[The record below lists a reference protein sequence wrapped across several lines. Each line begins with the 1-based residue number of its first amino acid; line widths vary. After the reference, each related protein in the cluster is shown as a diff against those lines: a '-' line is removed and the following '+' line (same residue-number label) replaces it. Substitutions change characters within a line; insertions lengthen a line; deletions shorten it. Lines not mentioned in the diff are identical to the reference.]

1 MYLPFLQWPDTEIS
15 AFLFVCISLVFT
27 ERRLYRVGESILTY
41 EWQDATAT
49 ALLSFEKD
57 IKADGLSVFQ
67 VGDRI
72 LFEMPVSE
80 ENKRTMQ
87 QAIEKHAFDLD
98 LDFAKVRLFYLDK
111 ENGILKESQMFIQKF
126 VEEQELTDTEGCIPI
141 SLLPEL
147 FDFTL
152 EKLELVETENNALF
166 GTSDVSY
173 AEMDEKTPPAI
184 DAISPPSEIEVTNNL
199 ETPHKHIQKSQSKL
213 AEDSIEGRNKEETAD
228 NRTNDIWMEKARTLF
243 EANQH
248 IRLPAFDE
256 LTHKELQEQVLQ
268 AQFVVSEAKDA
279 SILEIY
285 HRLKAEKN
293 QSEEQI
299 EAHVLKHAR
308 QVHDETLQRIE
319 RNLKTEMQ
327 KLLADREATYEQD
340 REAYIEK
347 RIPVIRREYD
357 ATHYGDHQQVLE
369 AEMSS
374 LRKRSQEEAAEENA
388 RFNAYIQ
395 QVFEESKETIVE
407 TISMEDIM
415 ETYNKIAEEQKEVLK
430 IQANSLKGQLGSTIT
445 DIVNERDRLKEEIA
459 RYEAE
464 IEAQKQKEQ
473 STIEQSVSVA
483 IAEKEQLLLEANKA
497 QLDESYSREQDLI
510 RQIDL
515 LENSL
520 ASEKA
525 SKELLQREYINPA
538 ENTAREEPKGRLKN
552 MFQGD
557 SYKISPLIW
566 IVSACV
572 GVLILCLLGG
582 ILYEMYGLKQEVASG
597 NNVQQSMYLEQ
608 LQTDK
613 RYKKTAEEMKLLGF
627 SDKKIAEMYLD
638 NGEYMTALKKDTGVL
653 NDFYTFVI
661 SSPEDKQQAMLEEV
675 KAGKML
681 NEKQLKG
688 LDARLAMLQKDSKA
702 LATLLKDTDALT
714 AKAAVAYFIDQKAYD
729 DADKLLKRFPNEKQ
743 YEQMKQEKKVNDTE
757 QVAKTKL
764 EIEALKQQIQNAA
777 VKETNL
783 KKDIASL
790 QKSKDTAKA
799 VKIKAKAQD
808 ITNNAKQKATLEASL
823 KEKQTQLADLE
834 KELS

>member
-1 MYLPFLQWPDTEIS
+1 MS
-15 AFLFVCISLVFT
+15 SVVFN
-27 ERRLYRVGESILTY
+27 ERRLCGVGESILTY

-49 ALLSFEKD
+49 ALIAFEKE

-72 LFEMPVSE
+72 LFEMPLSE

-98 LDFAKVRLFYLDK
+98 LDYAKVRLFYLDK
-111 ENGILKESQMFIQKF
+111 ENGTLKESQMFIQKF
-126 VEEQELTDTEGCIPI
+126 VDEQELTDTEGCIPI

-147 FDFTL
+147 LDFTL
-152 EKLELVETENNALF
+152 EKLELIQAEKTVLF
-166 GTSDVSY
+166 GVPDVISIDMS
-173 AEMDEKTPPAI
+173 EMATPVIDTIDTLSEKEAGYN
-184 DAISPPSEIEVTNNL
+184 SEAAS
-199 ETPHKHIQKSQSKL
+199 KHMQESQTKL
-213 AEDSIEGRNKEETAD
+213 AEDSIVGMDKEENTD
-228 NRTNDIWMEKARTLF
+228 NRTNDIWMEKAKTLF
-243 EANQH
+243 EAKQH

-319 RNLKTEMQ
+319 RNLKAEMQ

-357 ATHYGDHQQVLE
+357 AAHYGEHQQVLE
-369 AEMSS
+369 TEMSS

-415 ETYNKIAEEQKEVLK
+415 DTYNKIAEEQKEVLK

-445 DIVNERDRLKEEIA
+445 DIVNERDHLKEEIA
-459 RYEAE
+459 RYEAD
-464 IEAQKQKEQ
+464 IEAQKQKEK

-483 IAEKEQLLLEANKA
+483 IAEKEQQLLEANKV
-497 QLDESYSREQDLI
+497 QLDESYLREQDLL
-510 RQIDL
+510 RQVDL

-538 ENTAREEPKGRLKN
+538 EKTVKDEPKGKLKR

-557 SYKISPLIW
+557 SYKLSPLAW
-566 IVSACV
+566 IVSAGV
-572 GVLILCLLGG
+572 GILVLCMLGG
-582 ILYEMYGLKQEVASG
+582 IWYALHGLKQEVASG

-653 NDFYTFVI
+653 NDFYTFVT

-714 AKAAVAYFIDQKAYD
+714 AKVAVAYYIDQKAYD

-764 EIEALKQQIQNAA
+764 EIEALKQQIQIAA

-799 VKIKAKAQD
+799 AKIKAKSQD
-808 ITNNAKQKATLEASL
+808 ITENAKQKVALEESL
-823 KEKQTQLADLE
+823 KEKQTQLTDLE